1 MDWKIE
7 WDERA
12 AKELKKLDR
21 QIQQRIVRYL
31 QVRVVGDGKPRR
43 TGKALKGNKT
53 EIWSYRLGDY
63 RILCHIEDDALV
75 VLVLAVGNR
84 KEIYR

>member
-1 MDWKIE
+1 MGWKIE

-12 AKELKKLDR
+12 AKEIKKLDR
-21 QIQQRIVRYL
+21 PVQQRIIRYL
-31 QVRVVGDGKPRR
+31 RHRVIGDGEPRS
-43 TGKALKGNKT
+43 TGKALKGNKA

-63 RILCHIEDDALV
+63 RVLCHIEDEALA
-75 VLVLAVGNR
+75 VLVLAVGHR